1 MPDTVTARPTDALLD
16 LDPELGVLLA
26 EDRLDAAR
34 RELMVHVHALPVAE
48 WPADRLASIGPEH
61 VGLLVVDGALC
72 REVLIADTV
81 SAELLG
87 AGDVVRPWRLRPES
101 ALVPLRVRWRALAP
115 TRIAVLDRRVGGM
128 LSRYPEVNA
137 VLLDRLSE
145 RAARL
150 ATSQAISQ
158 LTRVDRRL
166 LALLW
171 HMAERWG
178 RVGPDGVV
186 LPLTLSHQLLGELVG
201 ARRPTVSA
209 ALAELG
215 ERGEVTRQ
223 GDGTWL
229 LGGDHADIAEPPGGA
244 SVPPRRRFL
253 PAVVGPDRE
262 LHPEEEEEEV
272 EAPMTNGAARD
283 PSEAL
288 AEMLETLHRVQAS
301 CRSHVE
307 ELRLT
312 CLRSTEL
319 CARTAELRGSRS
331 SNAADPRAPQ
341 S

>member
-1 MPDTVTARPTDALLD
+1 MADTATSRPTDALLD
-16 LDPELGVLLA
+16 LDPELGALLA
-26 EDRLDAAR
+26 EERLDAAR
-34 RELMVHVHALPVAE
+34 RDLVVHVHSLPVAE
-48 WPADRLASIGPEH
+48 WPADRLGTIGPEH

-87 AGDVVRPWRLRPES
+87 AGDVIRPWRLRPES

-115 TRIAVLDRRVGGM
+115 TRIAVLDRRVGALLG
-128 LSRYPEVNA
+128 RYPEVNA
-137 VLLDRLSE
+137 VLLDRFSE
-145 RAARL
+145 RSGRL

-178 RVGPDGVV
+178 RVGPEGIV
-186 LPLTLSHQLLGELVG
+186 LPMTLSHQLLGELVG

-209 ALAELG
+209 ALAELA
-215 ERGEVTRQ
+215 ERGEVVRQ
-223 GDGTWL
+223 EDGTWL
-229 LGGDHADIAEPPGGA
+229 LSGEHAAIAEPPGGA

-253 PAVVGPDRE
+253 PAVLGPDRQ
-262 LHPEEEEEEV
+262 LLPQDGP
-272 EAPMTNGAARD
+272 EAPMTNGTAHD

-288 AEMLETLHRVQAS
+288 AEILETLHRVRAT

-312 CLRSTEL
+312 CMRSTEL
-319 CARTAELRGSRS
+319 CTRTAELRGSLSPERG
-331 SNAADPRAPQ
+331 
-341 S
+341 

>member
-1 MPDTVTARPTDALLD
+1 MPETVTARPTDALLD
-16 LDPELGVLLA
+16 LDPELGALLA
-26 EDRLDAAR
+26 EDRVDAAR
-34 RELMVHVHALPVAE
+34 RDLMVHVHSLPVAE
-48 WPADRLASIGPEH
+48 WPADRLATIGPEH
-61 VGLLVVDGALC
+61 VGLIVVDGALC

-87 AGDVVRPWRLRPES
+87 AGDVLRPWRLRPES
-101 ALVPLRVRWRALAP
+101 ALVPLRIRWRALAP
-115 TRIAVLDRRVGGM
+115 TQIAVLDRRVGAM

-145 RAARL
+145 RSGRL
-150 ATSQAISQ
+150 ATNQAISQ

-186 LPLTLSHQLLGELVG
+186 LPMTLSHQLLGELVG

-209 ALAELG
+209 ALAELA
-215 ERGEVTRQ
+215 ERGEVVRQ
-223 GDGTWL
+223 EDGTWL
-229 LGGDHADIAEPPGGA
+229 LSGDHAAIAEPPGGA

-253 PAVVGPDRE
+253 PAVLGLDQQ
-262 LHPEEEEEEV
+262 LHPQDEIEP
-272 EAPMTNGAARD
+272 PMPNGAPHD

-288 AEMLETLHRVQAS
+288 AEILETLHRVQAS

-312 CLRSTEL
+312 CIRSTEL
-319 CARTAELRGSRS
+319 CTRTAELRGSRFS
-331 SNAADPRAPQ
+331 PRG
-341 S
+341 